1 MYHFLICIIVCF
13 LSEIM
18 NFFGHEEED
27 EGTANSPHF
36 NVINPYRWTFEQKK
50 FNFGMK
56 KKLILE
62 DLIFAPFSFLS
73 PVIYK
78 LFQRKITLEIR
89 SCKL

>member
-27 EGTANSPHF
+27 EGTANSPQF

-50 FNFGMK
+50 FLFWNEKKINFGGSYICP
-56 KKLILE
+56 L
-62 DLIFAPFSFLS
+62 FFLVAS
-73 PVIYK
+73 D
-78 LFQRKITLEIR
+78 F
-89 SCKL
+89 

>member
-1 MYHFLICIIVCF
+1 MYHFLTCVLVCFF

-50 FNFGMK
+50 IYFGMK
-56 KKLILE
+56 KN
-62 DLIFAPFSFLS
+62 
-73 PVIYK
+73 
-78 LFQRKITLEIR
+78 
-89 SCKL
+89 

>member
-27 EGTANSPHF
+27 EGTANSPQF
-36 NVINPYRWTFEQKK
+36 NVINPYRWTFEQKN

-56 KKLILE
+56 KK
-62 DLIFAPFSFLS
+62 
-73 PVIYK
+73 
-78 LFQRKITLEIR
+78 
-89 SCKL
+89 

>member
-1 MYHFLICIIVCF
+1 MYHFLIYIIVCF

-27 EGTANSPHF
+27 EATANSPQF

-56 KKLILE
+56 KINFGG
-62 DLIFAPFSFLS
+62 IGG
-73 PVIYK
+73 I
-78 LFQRKITLEIR
+78 
-89 SCKL
+89 CH